1 MEAISSK
8 CTNNQVQ
15 PHANKSSVFG
25 NFELEQFLVSPELS
39 QFYWHANFEKQA

>member
-8 CTNNQVQ
+8 YTNNQVQ
-15 PHANKSSVFG
+15 PHANSNENKSSVFG

-39 QFYWHANFEKQA
+39 QFY